1 MRRPEESVVSRD
13 EVVERNEDELQKLLP
28 PVEDLNPDTEK
39 VKETLRSSSS
49 KLVKMTDPNKLNQD
63 FYT

>member
-28 PVEDLNPDTEK
+28 PVKDLNPDTEK
-39 VKETLRSSSS
+39 VKETLRPSSS
-49 KLVKMTDPNKLNQD
+49 KLVKMTSQ
-63 FYT
+63 TS